1 MPEDFYPGS
10 LKSGTT
16 IGATSVIAE
25 GVFFK
30 GNLLGDKNLSVEG
43 KIEGRIDLR
52 SADVIVRETGIV
64 KANIVADKVTIE
76 GKVYGDVTGMQQ
88 VSVGKN
94 GAVYGNITS
103 PRVSLDEG
111 CTFQGKIDMDP
122 TALNAVVATL
132 KAVEKVVAQ
141 EDQPEAPIETLAE
154 ALSKAAN
161 E

>member
-10 LKSGTT
+10 LKSGTA

-30 GNLLGDKNLSVEG
+30 GNLLGDKNLAVEG

-52 SADVIVRETGIV
+52 SADVIVREPGIV
-64 KANIVADKVTIE
+64 KANIVAETVTIE

-88 VSVGKN
+88 VTVSKT

-103 PRVSLDEG
+103 PRVSLEDG
-111 CTFQGKIDMDP
+111 CTFKGNIDMD
-122 TALNAVVATL
+122 AKAMSAVMATL
-132 KAVEKVVAQ
+132 KAVERVVAE
-141 EDQPEAPIETLAE
+141 EDRPEAPIETLAE